1 MVVEAVGVRG
11 LGVHLDLAQAA
22 EAADGGEGLLGLG
35 LGLGEGGA
43 VGGHRDGED
52 EKLGRKGIR

>member
-11 LGVHLDLAQAA
+11 LGVHLDLAQ
-22 EAADGGEGLLGLG
+22 AADGGEGLLGLG